1 MAFRYVAIAPDGE
14 QIRGA
19 LDVPTEAQ
27 AERALWDA
35 DYRVISIRQER
46 KLPGIEQVFP
56 SLFAVKK
63 RALITFSR
71 QLATLLESGVPVMR
85 SLELLEEQAASK
97 PLATAIAGIAKSI
110 RGGST
115 FASAIEQYPA
125 VFPPLYARM
134 VELGE
139 RTGHIE
145 EMLRQLA
152 TYMEREEAVAKRVKG
167 ALAYPAFMIVLAIV
181 VVGILVTTALPAL
194 VELFK
199 EFDGG
204 LPITTRILIGVTE
217 FSKAFRMQILAGAA
231 GVALAGTWLFSQP
244 AGKRLIDRVLLT
256 VPVFKAITI
265 NANAARFSRTLAIL
279 LRAGLP
285 LTEIMDMVVKT
296 TDNTILRRHVED
308 VRRQLM
314 DGEGLSAPMTKAG
327 CYPQLLVQMVAVG
340 EETGTL
346 DANLEIT
353 AEFYTKEVDEKVDAL
368 TAMMTPALTIVMGV
382 IVGFIALSL
391 IMPMYQLIGHVND
404 AGAGAA
410 PPK

>member
-327 CYPQLLVQMVAVG
+327 CYPQMLVQMVAVG

>member
-1 MAFRYVAIAPDGE
+1 MAFRYVAIAPNGE

-19 LDVPTEAQ
+19 LDVPSEAQ

-35 DYRVISIRQER
+35 DYRVISIRQVR

-97 PLATAIAGIAKSI
+97 PLATAIAGISKSI

-115 FASAIEQYPA
+115 FASAIEAYPA
-125 VFPPLYARM
+125 VFPPLYGRM

-167 ALAYPAFMIVLAIV
+167 ALAYPAFMMVLAAV

-199 EFDGG
+199 EFDGN

-217 FSKAFRMQILAGAA
+217 FSKAFRMQILIGGV

-296 TDNTILRRHVED
+296 TDNTILRRNVED

-314 DGEGLSAPMTKAG
+314 DGEGLSAPMAKAG

-346 DANLEIT
+346 DGNLEIT

-391 IMPMYQLIGHVND
+391 IMPMYQLIGHVSD

>member
-19 LDVPTEAQ
+19 LDVPSESL

-35 DYRVISIRQER
+35 NYRVISIRQER
-46 KLPGIEQVFP
+46 KMPSIEQVFP
-56 SLFAVKK
+56 SLYSVKK

-85 SLELLEEQAASK
+85 SLELLEEQTPSK
-97 PLATAIAGIAKSI
+97 PLAAAIRGISKSI
-110 RGGST
+110 REGST
-115 FASAIEQYPA
+115 FASAIDQFPA
-125 VFPPLYARM
+125 VFPTLYSRM

-167 ALAYPAFMIVLAIV
+167 ALAYPAFMCVLAV
-181 VVGILVTTALPAL
+181 VVVAILVTTALPAL
-194 VELFK
+194 VDLFK
-199 EFDGG
+199 EFDGN
-204 LPITTRILIGVTE
+204 LPITTRILIGITQV
-217 FSKAFRMQILAGAA
+217 SKVYRMQILAGGAA
-231 GVALAGTWLFSQP
+231 IGIGGAWLFSQP
-244 AGKRLIDRVLLT
+244 LGKRILDRFLMT
-256 VPVFKAITI
+256 VPIFKAITI

-285 LTEIMDMVVKT
+285 LTEIMDMLVRT
-296 TDNTILRRHVED
+296 TENGILRKHVED

-327 CYPQLLVQMVAVG
+327 CYPPLLIQMVAVG

-368 TAMMTPALTIVMGV
+368 TAMMTPALTIVMGAL
-382 IVGFIALSL
+382 VGFIALSL